1 VRQREGENK
10 GTVLFLTTDPLQLL
24 PQKTEVL
31 MTTWQSIQ
39 LSSFME
45 IVVYFI
51 LHTQQEDIKR
61 IGGSM
66 DISYIGFEKHEMIPL
81 SHR

>member
-1 VRQREGENK
+1 
-10 GTVLFLTTDPLQLL
+10 
-24 PQKTEVL
+24 
-31 MTTWQSIQ
+31 
-39 LSSFME
+39 ME